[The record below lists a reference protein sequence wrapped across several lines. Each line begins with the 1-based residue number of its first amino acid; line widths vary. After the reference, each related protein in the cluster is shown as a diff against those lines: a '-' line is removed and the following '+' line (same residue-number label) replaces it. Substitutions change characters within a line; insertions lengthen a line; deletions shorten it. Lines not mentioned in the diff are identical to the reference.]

1 MVWALVLPILGW
13 ANQAILG
20 NVFLNY
26 VLSNSISPVRP
37 RLVYEAA
44 HICFENK
51 ERKLPLLAEI
61 AVYSWGLRRKDWRKL
76 CQTQSALLLYGTSL
90 SSSAERLNHLFIHL
104 FWFERDTSTS
114 WRHLL
119 QARNSPL
126 PSGEIDHTT
135 RGSTSPTIFEQQGG
149 FFYVTLQLIRKDDE
163 DKANSLTLP
172 PHATNIWT
180 DTRS

>member
-1 MVWALVLPILGW
+1 MRIKAQGL
-13 ANQAILG
+13 AQT
-20 NVFLNY
+20 
-26 VLSNSISPVRP
+26 LSNTISTFVIWYIFVQFR
-37 RLVYEAA
+37 RTAKS
-44 HICFENK
+44 F
-51 ERKLPLLAEI
+51 
-61 AVYSWGLRRKDWRKL
+61 VYS
-76 CQTQSALLLYGTSL
+76 
-90 SSSAERLNHLFIHL
+90 FIL
-104 FWFERDTSTS
+104 IRQFERDTSTS